1 MTTNAA
7 IPFEAPMDT
16 KDFKDYTAE
25 FANILEDGEVIAA
38 GFTVVPTTK
47 AASVGVEVSV
57 SSPPALFD
65 SDTSVRFWPQVNVAN
80 QEDAVFD
87 RRGFPA
93 EFEITFTTNQGRSF
107 SKTFCIIVKQL

>member
-1 MTTNAA
+1 MTTNSA

-38 GFTVVPTTK
+38 GFTVTP
-47 AASVGVEVSV
+47 AANAAALGVEISNT
-57 SSPPALFD
+57 PAPALYD
-65 SDTSVRFWPQVNVAN
+65 SDTSVRFWPQVNVAFQDN
-80 QEDAVFD
+80 AAFN

-93 EFEITFTTNQGRSF
+93 EFEISFTTNQGRSF
-107 SKTFCIIVKQL
+107 SKTFCIIIKQL